1 MFGLILQF
9 IIWLRH
15 LTHRAIKNSPYFY
28 SDLFISPST
37 TLKGLNHFLPPVFS
51 AGPYTSFTFRGLP
64 MILSSRKTTSTSSF
78 SFRSVFLPRSHN
90 RSHSSDHIRNRNRNG
105 QYLSTSRR

>member
-37 TLKGLNHFLPPVFS
+37 TPKGLNHFLPPVFS
-51 AGPYTSFTFRGLP
+51 AGPYTSFTFRGFAYDSFFAKDNIDFFFFFP
-64 MILSSRKTTSTSSF
+64 FDFPSS
-78 SFRSVFLPRSHN
+78 
-90 RSHSSDHIRNRNRNG
+90 
-105 QYLSTSRR
+105 